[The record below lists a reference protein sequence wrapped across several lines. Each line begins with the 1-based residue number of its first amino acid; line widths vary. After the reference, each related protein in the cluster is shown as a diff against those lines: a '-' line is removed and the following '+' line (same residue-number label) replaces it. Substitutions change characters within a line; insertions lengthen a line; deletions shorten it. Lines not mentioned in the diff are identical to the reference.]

1 MSRGNGRGKIF
12 FDGRDAERFR
22 SQLSDCVKTYD
33 VVLYAYAM
41 MPNHYH
47 LLVRTRQANL
57 GRFMQRLNTS
67 YALYARYRS
76 GKPGHRLEGRYKA
89 KLVQGD
95 EYLVALTRYIH
106 LNPVKVKA
114 AQKLGTVERRALL
127 EREGWSSYRGYVE
140 EGRQEETV
148 CYDVLKPFGEGDG
161 EARGRYRAYVLA
173 CMDEDDEELK
183 RGLMRSGYGIGDEA
197 YVAGLERELRERQS
211 GEDQD
216 RDVAYPREQ
225 VELDQIERAVA
236 KECGVLVEAL
246 TERGRRESTVR
257 ARTLAM
263 EVACRLSGLTQRE
276 IGKRYGGISTQAVS
290 MARKR
295 ARVLFETGEMDRLVE
310 RLRAA
315 G

>member
-1 MSRGNGRGKIF
+1 M
-12 FDGRDAERFR
+12 
-22 SQLSDCVKTYD
+22 
-33 VVLYAYAM
+33 
-41 MPNHYH
+41 
-47 LLVRTRQANL
+47 
-57 GRFMQRLNTS
+57 
-67 YALYARYRS
+67 
-76 GKPGHRLEGRYKA
+76 
-89 KLVQGD
+89 
-95 EYLVALTRYIH
+95 
-106 LNPVKVKA
+106 
-114 AQKLGTVERRALL
+114 
-127 EREGWSSYRGYVE
+127 
-140 EGRQEETV
+140 
-148 CYDVLKPFGEGDG
+148 
-161 EARGRYRAYVLA
+161 
-173 CMDEDDEELK
+173 
-183 RGLMRSGYGIGDEA
+183 
-197 YVAGLERELRERQS
+197 VAGLERELRERQS

-225 VELDQIERAVA
+225 VGLDQIERAVA

-246 TERGRRESTVR
+246 TERGRRESSVR